1 MLCRVVGWYL
11 VQDPFD
17 NMIIWLYLQNN
28 ITNLKLFAAYE
39 SLLYMKMLNQ
49 WPLKMSFIVYWVF
62 ENLEEES
69 TVASKHLL
77 FNWFSDVLQGKDIQS
92 AICVLSHSTLMQLTI
107 RNLFP
112 HSIQQAT
119 RGWFTKRHLFSSSTW
134 RWCNNTSLTVALK
147 YKTQEEFSLCVVNA
161 ALELTL
167 YRIFIVK

>member
-1 MLCRVVGWYL
+1 MTLSTKQYHKS
-11 VQDPFD
+11 Q
-17 NMIIWLYLQNN
+17 IICCLWELA
-28 ITNLKLFAAYE
+28 IHEDVEPVT
-39 SLLYMKMLNQ
+39 S
-49 WPLKMSFIVYWVF
+49 LKMSFIVYWVF

-69 TVASKHLL
+69 TVASEHLL
-77 FNWFSDVLQGKDIQS
+77 FNWFGDVLQGKDIQS

-167 YRIFIVK
+167 CRIFIVK